1 MHGFTLQDDLGTEN
15 VVARSEAEAL
25 TVWLRAVRNPPA
37 GDVRVWRR
45 ESATDSPQVCDVFR
59 LRREKLSPENWPL
72 AQSRS
77 DPRGWNE
84 WDLVR
89 REARRV
95 RYT

>member
-1 MHGFTLQDDLGTEN
+1 MNGYTLQDDLGTEN
-15 VVARSEAEAL
+15 VVASTVAEAL
-25 TVWLRAVRNPPA
+25 TLFLRAVRNPPA
-37 GDVRVWRR
+37 GDVRLWERR
-45 ESATDSPQVCDVFR
+45 SASDVPVLCDVFR

-72 AQSRS
+72 AQPRL

-89 REARRV
+89 RESRRL